1 MSGQPHRGHLAV
13 LAGWPAKVPILKEV
27 TSEKSKS
34 VELNTFATYLSSL
47 SGVIAEYN
55 SNYAQKWEQMC
66 WKSVQLDRFA
76 FSRSYFFKNWYSLFL
91 PFHTVFKSQMLP
103 KSTKKYQSLLISV
116 SQRAW
121 FLMSYIISEIYSLQG
136 TSNNFEMLMLS
147 ESWSGKIQSILIW
160 FISIHLKSSL
170 LNRANRTNSN
180 RGTIMNRNPLFQR
193 LANWAIISIALLP
206 VTNYL
211 PWWRTMIYWTWT
223 SRLAWYHMNEYILYR
238 TAM

>member
-1 MSGQPHRGHLAV
+1 
-13 LAGWPAKVPILKEV
+13 
-27 TSEKSKS
+27 
-34 VELNTFATYLSSL
+34 
-47 SGVIAEYN
+47 
-55 SNYAQKWEQMC
+55 
-66 WKSVQLDRFA
+66 
-76 FSRSYFFKNWYSLFL
+76 
-91 PFHTVFKSQMLP
+91 
-103 KSTKKYQSLLISV
+103 
-116 SQRAW
+116 
-121 FLMSYIISEIYSLQG
+121 MSYIISEIYSLQG

-238 TAM
+238 TAMWQRTLKWNKYNHFTFLFCLLITDPSFLIIIRTQFCSH